1 MDIVKD
7 LMVYALLP
15 VITAVISG
23 MIVYHFENYKKN
35 PFSKIA
41 RKKETLDIL
50 EQYCRN
56 KDVEPIISY
65 SDPDA
70 LKITTT
76 IKQGKILLR
85 GDVNLKNQPRNKDNR
100 NFVMALIKYIPDYDW
115 SSFVRKNYTLMLNV
129 NVSDHIKGMQL
140 EIKDDKLQKV
150 IDQFIPI
157 AEKTT
162 TFKYELSRVGDST
175 TLERISEI
183 CFTIFCEEK
192 YIDSIDGCFEV
203 SEFSLIPMN

>member
-7 LMVYALLP
+7 LLVYALLP
-15 VITAVISG
+15 VITAVVSG
-23 MIVYHFENYKKN
+23 MIVYYFENYKKN

-65 SDPDA
+65 SDPNA

-76 IKQGKILLR
+76 IKQGKISLR
-85 GDVNLKNQPRNKDNR
+85 GDVNLKNQPRNKENR

-115 SSFVRKNYTLMLNV
+115 SSFVRKNYSLMLNV

-140 EIKDDKLQKV
+140 EIKDNKLQKV
-150 IDQFIPI
+150 IDQFIPT
-157 AEKTT
+157 AENTT
-162 TFKYELSRVGDST
+162 TFKYELSRVGDSMA
-175 TLERISEI
+175 LEKISEI

-192 YIDSIDGCFEV
+192 YIDSINGCFEV
-203 SEFSLIPMN
+203 SKFCLIPMD